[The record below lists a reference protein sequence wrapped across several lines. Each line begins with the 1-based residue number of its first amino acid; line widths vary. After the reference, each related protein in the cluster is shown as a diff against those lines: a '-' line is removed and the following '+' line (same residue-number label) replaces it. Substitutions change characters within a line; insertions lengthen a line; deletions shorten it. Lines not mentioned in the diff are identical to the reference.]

1 MNQARSTISRA
12 RPLLVTV
19 GGEPSCVRNSND
31 RHEAFCLVPFLS
43 PKKSSSIVSV
53 LGSDCY
59 ILPRLE
65 QARTHQRLTHGRMTP
80 LRLLRRSPH
89 ASLFCHRKP
98 PLKRKRGSWTPAKTR
113 TTVHYYMK
121 RNCYYVIFGRWK
133 TAPVTKKGRS
143 AMGTVRKNRQ
153 EE

>member
-31 RHEAFCLVPFLS
+31 GTKLFVWSLFCHRRNHT
-43 PKKSSSIVSV
+43 SIVSV

-65 QARTHQRLTHGRMTP
+65 QARTHQRLTHGRMT
-80 LRLLRRSPH
+80 H
-89 ASLFCHRKP
+89 
-98 PLKRKRGSWTPAKTR
+98 
-113 TTVHYYMK
+113 
-121 RNCYYVIFGRWK
+121 
-133 TAPVTKKGRS
+133 
-143 AMGTVRKNRQ
+143 
-153 EE
+153 